1 MDWNTLTG
9 ISSVSIALCALAYTV
24 WQGKQTQK
32 HNKLSFR
39 PHLHSWAHK
48 NSNEGVYVI
57 EIINNG
63 LEPALIENFTIK
75 VDGKIISGEG
85 TEPIEKALK
94 ILFPD
99 AKYKKSHQSYMAKNY
114 AMAAKEKCT
123 ILAIQFAET
132 SLLPQEVVEHIFNRA
147 DLIIEYKSFYEEEF
161 IYSSEDER
169 LNK

>member
-1 MDWNTLTG
+1 MG
-9 ISSVSIALCALAYTV
+9 MSSALIAFCALAYTV

-39 PHLHSWAHK
+39 PHLHSWTHK
-48 NSNEGVYVI
+48 DSDEGVYSVD
-57 EIINNG
+57 IINSG
-63 LEPALIENFTIK
+63 LGPALIESFTVK

-94 ILFPD
+94 ILFPNGQ
-99 AKYKKSHQSYMAKNY
+99 YKSHQSYMAKNY

-123 ILAIQFAET
+123 ILAILFSAAS
-132 SLLPQEVVEHIFNRA
+132 SLTQESIEHAFNRA
-147 DLIIEYKSFYEEEF
+147 DLIIEYKSFYEGKF
-161 IYSSEDER
+161 VYSSEEDK